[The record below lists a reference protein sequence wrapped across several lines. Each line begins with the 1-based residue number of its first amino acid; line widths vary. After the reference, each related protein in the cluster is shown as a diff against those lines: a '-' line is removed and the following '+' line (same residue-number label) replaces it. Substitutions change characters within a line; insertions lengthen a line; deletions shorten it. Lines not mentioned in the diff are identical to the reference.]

1 MEGFLEEEVVK
12 FEIEYGFL
20 FFLSSLLPDLFG
32 ASYLAERNSVR
43 EIFIIGRKRGGGL
56 KLGRVVLLIKG
67 GSKGYK
73 GGI

>member
-1 MEGFLEEEVVK
+1 M
-12 FEIEYGFL
+12 
-20 FFLSSLLPDLFG
+20 
-32 ASYLAERNSVR
+32 R

>member
-12 FEIEYGFL
+12 FEIEHGFL
-20 FFLSSLLPDLFG
+20 FFFPSLLPDLFG